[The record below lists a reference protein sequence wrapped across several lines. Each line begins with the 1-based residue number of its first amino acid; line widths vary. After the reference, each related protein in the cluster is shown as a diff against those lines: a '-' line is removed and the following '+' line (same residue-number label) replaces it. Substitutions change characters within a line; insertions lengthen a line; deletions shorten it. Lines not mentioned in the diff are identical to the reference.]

1 MSFITGVGLTSFG
14 RHEGSSTLDLMSRA
28 AELAIADAGLKRGE
42 IDGVLC
48 GYTTIKPHIMLATVF
63 AEHFGIKPS
72 YAHAVQVG
80 GATGLAMTMLAHTIV
95 DAGVARHV
103 LVVSGENR
111 LTGQSRDAAIQTLA
125 QVGHP
130 DYEVPLG
137 PTIPAYYG
145 LVASRYMHE
154 YGVTQEDLAEF
165 AVLMR
170 DHAVTHPGA
179 QFHDKITVADVM
191 ASKPV
196 AMPLKLLDC
205 CPVSDGGVAFVISRE
220 RTGEIGVR
228 VLGCAQ
234 AHTHQ
239 HVTAM
244 PALSELGAEIAIAR
258 AKKAAG
264 VEISDVR
271 YAAVYDSFTITLAM
285 LLEDLGLAGARRSGG
300 AGARWIFQPRRR
312 HAAQYPWRPAQLRP
326 LRRRRCDGASGGNP
340 AADDRA
346 RRQSAGEGCVNRA
359 VAWRRRCAVL
369 PRQHVPGAGAMSDQD
384 PRIDDWTTG
393 AEAIVYQSCAACGS
407 RQYFRRNFCAACGA
421 PDPQD
426 KRAGGEGIVYA
437 TSLVVRAATPE
448 ARAHVPYN
456 IVLVDTAEGFRMMAH
471 GDNDLKIGDRVTA
484 QYRRFTDRLVPYF
497 TRTKS

>member
-1 MSFITGVGLTSFG
+1 MSFIPGVGLTSFG
-14 RHEGSSTLDLMSRA
+14 RHEGSSTLDLMSPRLS
-28 AELAIADAGLKRGE
+28 LAITDAGLKRGE

-48 GYTTIKPHIMLATVF
+48 GYSTVQPHIMLATVF

-95 DAGVARHV
+95 EAGLARHV
-103 LVVSGENR
+103 LVVGGENR

-154 YGVTQEDLAEF
+154 YGVSEEDLAEF

-179 QFHDKITVADVM
+179 QFRDKITVADVM

-205 CPVSDGGVAFVISRE
+205 CPVSDGGVAFVVSRE
-220 RTGEIGVR
+220 RIGETGVR

-239 HVTAM
+239 HVTAA

-258 AKKAAG
+258 GESAFSPA
-264 VEISDVR
+264 I
-271 YAAVYDSFTITLAM
+271 YD
-285 LLEDLGLAGARRSGG
+285 
-300 AGARWIFQPRRR
+300 
-312 HAAQYPWRPAQLRP
+312 LR
-326 LRRRRCDGASGGNP
+326 
-340 AADDRA
+340 
-346 RRQSAGEGCVNRA
+346 
-359 VAWRRRCAVL
+359 
-369 PRQHVPGAGAMSDQD
+369 
-384 PRIDDWTTG
+384 
-393 AEAIVYQSCAACGS
+393 
-407 RQYFRRNFCAACGA
+407 
-421 PDPQD
+421 
-426 KRAGGEGIVYA
+426 
-437 TSLVVRAATPE
+437 
-448 ARAHVPYN
+448 
-456 IVLVDTAEGFRMMAH
+456 
-471 GDNDLKIGDRVTA
+471 
-484 QYRRFTDRLVPYF
+484 
-497 TRTKS
+497 